1 MKTELIVI
9 IRISQCAQI
18 WGKEG
23 TVIRKTQL
31 LNQLG
36 IFEEQKEGQRAC
48 RGVKAGKLLK
58 MEAEA
63 GAGLHSGG
71 RPL

>member
-1 MKTELIVI
+1 MKSELIVI
-9 IRISQCAQI
+9 IRISQHVQI

-36 IFEEQKEGQRAC
+36 IFEEQKEGQCAW
-48 RGVKAGKLLK
+48 RGVKEGKLLK
-58 MEAEA
+58 MEGEA
-63 GAGLHSGG
+63 RAGLHSCG
-71 RPL
+71 RTL

>member
-1 MKTELIVI
+1 M
-9 IRISQCAQI
+9 
-18 WGKEG
+18 
-23 TVIRKTQL
+23 IRKTQL